1 MLYNLIRDDPNEED
15 RHIEWSE
22 EEYAH
27 QGLLLVVLS
36 VIYMNQ
42 GALKEDCLYEFL
54 KNSDLYDPEDLSQG
68 FHIRERDPEQLARF
82 KLDTAKQ
89 LIENIWSKKHHYINI
104 SRDPASDPDNPKSLY
119 EWGPRA
125 KIELKKSDILKF
137 VADVYNKNVE
147 EFTEEYKEI
156 TEGPEG
162 KDCFKEEEQ
171 NYDHDDEENNDRSSD
186 DD

>member
-1 MLYNLIRDDPNEED
+1 MLYNLIRDDPNEEE

-36 VIYMNQ
+36 VIFMNQ

-104 SRDPASDPDNPKSLY
+104 SRDPAADPDNPKSLY

-125 KIELKKSDILKF
+125 KVEIKRSDVLKF
-137 VADVYNKNVE
+137 VAHIYNKNVD
-147 EFTEEYKEI
+147 EFSEEYKEI
-156 TEGPEG
+156 IEIEG
-162 KDCFKEEEQ
+162 KDCFKEEEE
-171 NYDHDDEENNDRSSD
+171 NDVNDEDENNDPYSND
-186 DD
+186 D